1 MFKKLF
7 KNPIVWLLASLAVV
21 AAYVL
26 VVAPK
31 IGEYSANQTFETNLT
46 ELQVKTKALQD
57 KLKEPAGQALAQA
70 SKEKVTSFQ
79 ALVREYIAASP
90 DETKTAEVLDKVIAL
105 VADMRTVLATQDE
118 SMLATVQEFNV
129 ALSVVIMR
137 NPQLFAKRQQDVSN
151 VVEETMKLYSPIA
164 NAQRVLD
171 TIDSSVNSRLLRSGK
186 GQNPTPEDVAAA
198 QKEVVKTILDRTA
211 AARRRAP
218 QN

>member
-1 MFKKLF
+1 MFKK
-7 KNPIVWLLASLAVV
+7 PIVWLLASLAVV

-46 ELQVKTKALQD
+46 ELQVKTKALAD

-79 ALVREYIAASP
+79 AQVREYIAASP
-90 DETKTAEVLDKVIAL
+90 DETKTAVVLDKVIAL
-105 VADMRTVLATQDE
+105 VGEMRTVLATQDE
-118 SMLATVQEFNV
+118 SMLTTVQEFNV

-137 NPQLFAKRQQDVSN
+137 NPQLFAKRQQEVSD
-151 VVEETMKLYSPIA
+151 VVEETMTLYTPIA

-171 TIDSSVNSRLLRSGK
+171 TIDSSVNSLLLRSGK

-198 QKEVVKTILDRTA
+198 QKEVLKNILDRTA
-211 AARRRAP
+211 AAHRRAG

>member
-46 ELQVKTKALQD
+46 ELQVKTKALAD

-79 ALVREYIAASP
+79 ALIREYTAASP
-90 DETKTAEVLDKVIAL
+90 DETKTAVVLDKVIAL
-105 VADMRTVLATQDE
+105 VAETRTVLATQDE
-118 SMLATVQEFNV
+118 SMQVTVQEFNV

-137 NPQLFAKRQQDVSN
+137 NPQLFAKRQQEVSN
-151 VVEETMKLYSPIA
+151 VVEETMKLYAPIA

-171 TIDSSVNSRLLRSGK
+171 TIDSSVNSLLLRSGK

-198 QKEVVKTILDRTA
+198 QKEVVKMILDRTA

>member
-171 TIDSSVNSRLLRSGK
+171 TIDSSVNSSLLRSGK